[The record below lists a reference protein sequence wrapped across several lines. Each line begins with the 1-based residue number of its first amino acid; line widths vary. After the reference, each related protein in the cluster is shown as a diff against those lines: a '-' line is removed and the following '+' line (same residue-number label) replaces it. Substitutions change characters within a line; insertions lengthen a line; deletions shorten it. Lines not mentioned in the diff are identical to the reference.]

1 MSNSNNLLD
10 RLLVWGLCHGITTC
24 VFVTIAVLV
33 IAALQAHDGYDNM
46 VGITIKIK
54 TVAFFL
60 SNSSTL
66 SVTEYTIGSY
76 SGTNY
81 TMNRAHYSRAS
92 PYSLYVTSIESPSSG
107 TFSYRLHNRDRNVDK
122 FELLSKLNKEGGGTE
137 SVAHES
143 TYEPVDIQMGEHV
156 YLAESGL
163 MTSYNLSNG
172 SYFHVEQFL
181 YASTDEESAVYNL
194 TAALDVHHNSKTRYQ
209 YHNRSVVFACITMV
223 KYGSREDSPTAVG
236 YSVVRVNEMN
246 AWDEEDDSSE
256 SQGDNRYG
264 TYKLAEDAMISST
277 VPFLSIISHDID
289 KDGNLDVIVGTQ
301 GGFFDCEDD
310 CDRAGGI
317 YALYGTADP
326 LLTDVVDIRN
336 FSDGT
341 VSGSNSFGYNHVLDL
356 HVDDIDEDGDVDM
369 VVSMKPNSTTYEIHL
384 YLCNGNRS
392 FSSTTVLRTGLA
404 NVSESQPRQVRILD
418 MNNDGLKDVVFA
430 STAAEFVVVDFIYRW
445 QYKGPSNISFV
456 EQLQPVDGN
465 LRFDHA
471 RIIHETEW
479 SVFNMDAYPPL
490 TSESDKLESNK
501 TELAISQIRKDNIS
515 SVQCLQF
522 SSD

>member
-1 MSNSNNLLD
+1 
-10 RLLVWGLCHGITTC
+10 
-24 VFVTIAVLV
+24 
-33 IAALQAHDGYDNM
+33 
-46 VGITIKIK
+46 
-54 TVAFFL
+54 
-60 SNSSTL
+60 
-66 SVTEYTIGSY
+66 
-76 SGTNY
+76 
-81 TMNRAHYSRAS
+81 MNRAHYSRAS

-445 QYKGPSNISFV
+445 QYKTHQTPLTGMVFADTSKRMRDLAYDSHVDIRIYIADDSLVGSEQLLFASHSDQMSSFKSEFCLIRDHVQMDLIPFLDLLVLSIFAAVRVLGPSGV
-456 EQLQPVDGN
+456 AQL
-465 LRFDHA
+465 
-471 RIIHETEW
+471 
-479 SVFNMDAYPPL
+479 
-490 TSESDKLESNK
+490 
-501 TELAISQIRKDNIS
+501 
-515 SVQCLQF
+515 
-522 SSD
+522 